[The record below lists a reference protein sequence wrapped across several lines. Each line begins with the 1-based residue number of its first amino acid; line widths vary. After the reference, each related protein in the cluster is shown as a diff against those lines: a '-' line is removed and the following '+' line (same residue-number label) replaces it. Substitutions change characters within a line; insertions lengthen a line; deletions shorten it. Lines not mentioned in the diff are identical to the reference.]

1 MRIDRGH
8 PDVTRDACPR
18 RHLGVLHVQL
28 DQRLGMLRD
37 EGDRH
42 QHEGPAFAAGPLPL
56 VFGLRLEPDL
66 RPRAALIAYTPVDVA
81 ESGPVSGSP
90 GSNGLS
96 QRGCHPFPIA
106 RKTVDS
112 GKRVST
118 GVTIWGR

>member
-42 QHEGPAFAAGPLPL
+42 QHEGPAFAAGPLHL
-56 VFGLRLEPDL
+56 VFGIRLEPDL
-66 RPRAALIAYTPVDVA
+66 RRRAALIADTPVDVA
-81 ESGPVSGSP
+81 EFGTE
-90 GSNGLS
+90 
-96 QRGCHPFPIA
+96 F
-106 RKTVDS
+106 
-112 GKRVST
+112 
-118 GVTIWGR
+118 GRSEANTSELQPLMRNSYAVLRMKKKK